1 MGTGT
6 GTGAGTDAG
15 TVLSP
20 LRPAL
25 GGEDVRFR
33 NLSEVFRR
41 AVDAN
46 LWSHGDG
53 RGWRLVSITI
63 TVATCMSEST
73 HTRMEHSLSWWLYIC
88 TFLRDHLPQSV
99 DVS

>member
-6 GTGAGTDAG
+6 GTDAG

-33 NLSEVFRR
+33 SLSEVFRR

-63 TVATCMSEST
+63 TVATTCMSVSESA
-73 HTRMEHSLSWWLYIC
+73 HTRMEHSLSWWLYIH